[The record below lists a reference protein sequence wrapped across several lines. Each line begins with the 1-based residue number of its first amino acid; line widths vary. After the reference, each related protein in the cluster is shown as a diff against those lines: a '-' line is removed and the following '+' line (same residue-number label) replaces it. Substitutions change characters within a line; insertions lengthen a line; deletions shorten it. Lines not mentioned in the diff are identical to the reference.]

1 VRITMGIVAVAV
13 LIVLFLYILDT
24 IKDVRRNG
32 LP

>member
-1 VRITMGIVAVAV
+1 MGIVAVAV

-24 IKDVRRNG
+24 IKDVHRNG

>member
-1 VRITMGIVAVAV
+1 MGIVAVAV